1 MIYIGILTVTTNV
14 YGSRRTLRFGIVLD
28 KKRKGIEDKI
38 KETYRK
44 KFEEKMQEVGLPA
57 SACKLSFRFETT
69 QLADIDLAFFE
80 GKCNCKSYKHQ

>member
-44 KFEEKMQEVGLPA
+44 KFEIE
-57 SACKLSFRFETT
+57 
-69 QLADIDLAFFE
+69 
-80 GKCNCKSYKHQ
+80 